1 MDRNIFLDEK
11 MPVLP
16 KVICRFSA
24 VTTNALMEFLIEFDE
39 LIPAFLK
46 IWIKKNEK
54 HNSTGTNIYTSNL

>member
-1 MDRNIFLDEK
+1 MDRNIFLGEK
-11 MPVLP
+11 MPVLC

-46 IWIKKNEK
+46 I
-54 HNSTGTNIYTSNL
+54 